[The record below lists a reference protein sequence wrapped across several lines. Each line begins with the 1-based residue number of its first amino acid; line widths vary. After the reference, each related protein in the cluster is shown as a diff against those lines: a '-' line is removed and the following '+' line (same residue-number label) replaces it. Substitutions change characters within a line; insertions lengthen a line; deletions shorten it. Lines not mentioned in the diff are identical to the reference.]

1 MNGSKVL
8 KLFLLVFFVSFSAPQ
23 GAEAKNDNL
32 HPMNK
37 RLIDHGYMP
46 YPKYYPQ
53 IPRIPVNYAK
63 KLWEEGE
70 ARFILVS
77 YQKKELIVGAVHLDN
92 EVPPFDISRFRLTG
106 PDQTIV
112 VY

>member
-1 MNGSKVL
+1 MYIFKITGI
-8 KLFLLVFFVSFSAPQ
+8 LFISFMFVFSSPNISDA
-23 GAEAKNDNL
+23 GKSNL

-37 RLIDHGYMP
+37 RLVDLGYMP
-46 YPKYYPQ
+46 YPKYFPQ
-53 IPRIPVNYAK
+53 VPRIPVNYAK
-63 KLWEEGE
+63 KLWEEGK

-92 EVPPFDISRFRLTG
+92 EVPPFDISRFKLTG

>member
-1 MNGSKVL
+1 MNNL
-8 KLFLLVFFVSFSAPQ
+8 KKTTIFFMLIMIFISTQKTSN
-23 GAEAKNDNL
+23 AKNVDL

-37 RLIDHGYMP
+37 RLIDFGYMP
-46 YPKYYPQ
+46 YPKYFPQ
-53 IPRIPVNYAK
+53 VPRIPVNYAK
-63 KLWEEGE
+63 KLWSEGK

-92 EVPPFDISRFRLTG
+92 EVPPFDISKFRLTS
-106 PDQTIV
+106 DEQTIV